1 MIRVGIADDQ
11 AMIRSGL
18 RSLLEREGEIVVV
31 GEATD
36 GHEAARL
43 ARDEAPDVMLVDIR
57 MPNED
62 GIAATR
68 VIVSELPAT
77 RVLVV
82 TTFDLDEYVFGAL
95 RAGASGFLL
104 KDAPAEDLVT
114 AVRTVAAGDALL
126 APAVTRRVIETFAAR
141 PERTQRPA
149 GLDDLT
155 PRELEVLALVAR
167 GWTNAELARD
177 LVIAETTVK
186 THLGSIL
193 LKLGARDRVQVVIA
207 AYEGGVIEPGSNG
220 HPD

>member
-1 MIRVGIADDQ
+1 LIRVGIADDQ
-11 AMIRSGL
+11 AMIRAGL
-18 RSLLEREGEIVVV
+18 RSLLERDGEIVVV

-43 ARDEAPDVMLVDIR
+43 ARDETPDVMLIDIR

-104 KDAPAEDLVT
+104 KDAPAEDLVA

-126 APAVTRRVIETFAAR
+126 APAVTRRVIEAFVAR
-141 PERTQRPA
+141 PEPTQRPA

-155 PRELEVLALVAR
+155 PRELEVLTLVAR

-207 AYEGGVIEPGSNG
+207 AYEGGVIEPGSRG
-220 HPD
+220 RPD